1 MPYLVIRFR
10 QAPSDMS
17 DKSQVVTSLLQLGES
32 IGNFALQA
40 GEVTKEMER
49 AKKRCRLTTNFL
61 KEHNEGREMLH
72 KNVSSFRFH
81 FLLKTLIY
89 GYTKCEVKMAGYW
102 LNSFLAC
109 FQTETDSSSINL
121 QKTNETNISSKLD
134 PTSLVNKGFIP
145 WKKKTFSRG
154 ILRVIPSGKGSAI
167 LSTQTANHSVEFGSS
182 CLVTELAIKQYSSL
196 THL

>member
-1 MPYLVIRFR
+1 
-10 QAPSDMS
+10 MS

-81 FLLKTLIY
+81 FLLKTLRYMGSPRARGQDGWILAKFFF
-89 GYTKCEVKMAGYW
+89 GV
-102 LNSFLAC
+102 FLDRDGFEFYKFAKNERDKNIQ
-109 FQTETDSSSINL
+109 QT
-121 QKTNETNISSKLD
+121 
-134 PTSLVNKGFIP
+134 
-145 WKKKTFSRG
+145 
-154 ILRVIPSGKGSAI
+154 
-167 LSTQTANHSVEFGSS
+167 
-182 CLVTELAIKQYSSL
+182 
-196 THL
+196 